1 MRGDSLFPSFQK
13 FVSALAVEQVRMPKR
28 AQAKLLRRTSP
39 KAMRRRSVAPS
50 SKPSDRKVGTRY
62 GGRDLHNQDTQD
74 NQVYLNIP
82 GVAEPLALILP
93 KKSPETEQLA
103 LKWSYSLRNR
113 ERWVGRADLL
123 ERHRDEIRQVA
134 TTCGITGDVLPQI
147 AESALVEVSIPPS
160 EETDGWAL
168 QIMPWEYL
176 IATATHDL
184 RGNRPL
190 TVVRHL
196 RVAKK
201 ARQMSTP
208 GAWIY
213 LECAVEKLRE
223 EFGFSTERDLVRQ
236 AAEGA
241 GAVVQQVTDPS
252 AADLAKA
259 LATVNTGDVVHFAGF
274 DPHQGLQLLDDP
286 NSDRALDG
294 LLVRTATSAGRAGK
308 AQAEVVPAGKVAKLL
323 TTDAR
328 RPRLVSCNVYYSAAR
343 TAAACVASGAEAAIG
358 FQDSFD
364 DTLAELFY
372 ATFYQAWRL
381 ADWNT
386 VAAFRHSWQ
395 VVRAKGR
402 PLHGSGVVLW
412 SVRSIVDTLPGYWKG
427 GSTLEP
433 EEISTRWNRELQST
447 RVELTEQ
454 NVAEQLEIDIQPLAA
469 LNYSILHND
478 GALFDRFTIRKKSI
492 RVGRVQNLHVLVEL
506 HVGTDSFPYRTTLE
520 LSDREPKTDLHQR
533 IRISLASALTRGL
546 RESVR
551 TTLLVEVRWGEVTI
565 RRETFPITL
574 LPIDEWIDTDTNRIW
589 LPSFVQ
595 PRDPAVSR
603 VIDKAQRYLMAIADD
618 PTMGFSGYQSID
630 TDGKA
635 DAEPSERCA
644 GVDAQVRA
652 VWSALLYELPLSYI
666 NPPPVFSDYSQRLRT
681 PSDVVDGGRGTC
693 IDLALLL
700 ASCLEYVDIYPVL
713 FLLSDHAFPGYWRD
727 EAYYERFAEALADST
742 DEGKRKPAMRA
753 GQRYS
758 WYLERAH
765 FTEILAEI
773 HAGRL
778 VPLETVG
785 LCERCGFEQ
794 AVDRGT
800 GNLTSRRQFQAMLAI
815 ASARWDDKNR
825 VTPLPILR
833 S

>member
-1 MRGDSLFPSFQK
+1 M
-13 FVSALAVEQVRMPKR
+13 AKR
-28 AQAKLLRRTSP
+28 ALKKPIRRVRRT
-39 KAMRRRSVAPS
+39 APS
-50 SKPSDRKVGTRY
+50 RRAPAPRSKPSV
-62 GGRDLHNQDTQD
+62 RDHHARNQPRGQD

-82 GVAEPLALILP
+82 AVAEPFALILP
-93 KKSPETEQLA
+93 EKSPEIERLA

-113 ERWVGRADLL
+113 ERWVGRTDLL
-123 ERHRDEIRQVA
+123 EKHRDEIQQVA
-134 TTCGITGDVLPQI
+134 ASCGITGNVLGHI
-147 AESALVEVSIPPS
+147 AAAELVEVSIPFR
-160 EETDGWAL
+160 EEEEGWAL
-168 QIMPWEYL
+168 RIMPWEYL
-176 IATATHDL
+176 IATATRDL

-196 RVAKK
+196 RRVGKL
-201 ARQMSTP
+201 RQMAAPRS
-208 GAWIY
+208 WIY
-213 LECAVEKLRE
+213 VECAVGKLRDE
-223 EFGFSTERDLVRQ
+223 YDFSTERDLVVQ
-236 AAEGA
+236 AAKGGGA
-241 GAVVQQVTDPS
+241 GADVRPPVSDPS
-252 AADLAKA
+252 ATDLAKVFA
-259 LATVNTGDVVHFAGF
+259 EIRTGDVVHFAGF
-274 DPHQGLQLLDDP
+274 DPHQGLQLLEDP
-286 NSDRALDG
+286 NAERALDG
-294 LLVRTATSAGRAGK
+294 LLVRATRNELRTDTT
-308 AQAEVVPAGKVAKLL
+308 QPEVVPAWQVAQLL
-323 TTDAR
+323 TSDGR
-328 RPRLVSCNVYYSAAR
+328 RPRLVACNVYYSASR
-343 TAAACVASGAEAAIG
+343 TAAACVSLGAEAAIG

-381 ADWNT
+381 SKWNT
-386 VAAFRHSWQ
+386 VAAFRHAWQ
-395 VVRAKGR
+395 VVRAQDQ

-412 SVRSIVDTLPGYWKG
+412 SARSIRDTLPGYWNG
-427 GSTLEP
+427 GLTLEP
-433 EEISTRWNRELQST
+433 DEIDARWDKELQSD
-447 RVELTEQ
+447 RVKLTDA
-454 NVAEQLEIDIQPLAA
+454 NVSEHLEIDIQPLAA

-478 GALFDRFTIRKKSI
+478 GALFDRFTIRKTSV

-506 HVGTDSFPYRTTLE
+506 HVGTDSFPYRATLE
-520 LSDREPKTDLHQR
+520 LGDREPKTDLHQR
-533 IRISLASALTRGL
+533 IRISLASALTRAL

-551 TTLLVEVRWGEVTI
+551 TTLFVEVRWGDAIV

-574 LPIDEWIDTDTNRIW
+574 LPIDEWIDTDDNRIW

-603 VIDKAQRYLMAIADD
+603 VIEKAQRYLMAIADD

-630 TDGKA
+630 SDA
-635 DAEPSERCA
+635 EPDAEPSDRCA

-700 ASCLEYVDIYPVL
+700 ASCLEYVDIYPVM

-727 EAYYERFAEALADST
+727 EAYYEQFAEALADNI
-742 DEGKRKPAMRA
+742 DEQNRKAAMRA

-765 FTEILAEI
+765 FSEILAEI

-785 LCERCGFEQ
+785 LCEHSGFEQ

-800 GNLTSRRQFQAMLAI
+800 GNLTSRRQFQAMLDI

>member
-1 MRGDSLFPSFQK
+1 
-13 FVSALAVEQVRMPKR
+13 MPKR
-28 AQAKLLRRTSP
+28 APKKSTSRVRATTKTARRAATTRSNAKAVGRATRRQP
-39 KAMRRRSVAPS
+39 KL
-50 SKPSDRKVGTRY
+50 D
-62 GGRDLHNQDTQD
+62 D
-74 NQVYLNIP
+74 QVYLNIP
-82 GVAEPLALILP
+82 GVAAPLALVLP
-93 KKSPETEQLA
+93 ADSAAMERLA

-113 ERWVGRADLL
+113 ERWVGRTDLL
-123 ERHRDEIRQVA
+123 EKHRDEIRQVA
-134 TTCGITGDVLPQI
+134 AACGITGDVLGLI
-147 AESALVEVSIPPS
+147 AAAELVEVSIPFS
-160 EETDGWAL
+160 EEDEGWAL
-168 QIMPWEYL
+168 RIMPWEYL
-176 IATATHDL
+176 ISAATRDL
-184 RGNRPL
+184 RGNRGL

-196 RVAKK
+196 RRKGTSGQLTSP
-201 ARQMSTP
+201 R
-208 GAWIY
+208 AWIY
-213 LECAVEKLRE
+213 VECAVGTLRDE
-223 EFGFSTERDLVRQ
+223 YDFSTERDLVVQ
-236 AAEGA
+236 AARGVGA
-241 GAVVQQVTDPS
+241 EVRSLVSNPS

-259 LATVNTGDVVHFAGF
+259 FAEVKIGDVVHFSGF
-274 DPHQGLQLLDDP
+274 DPHQGLQLLEDP
-286 NSDRALDG
+286 NAERALDG
-294 LLVRTATSAGRAGK
+294 LLVRAARNDPRSDTL
-308 AQAEVVPAGKVAKLL
+308 QPEVVPAWQVAKQL
-323 TTDAR
+323 TSNNR
-328 RPRLVSCNVYYSAAR
+328 RPRLVACNVYYSAAR
-343 TAAACVASGAEAAIG
+343 TAAACVALGAEAAIG

-381 ADWNT
+381 SKWNSA
-386 VAAFRHSWQ
+386 AAFRHAWQ
-395 VVRAKGR
+395 VVRAQDQS
-402 PLHGSGVVLW
+402 LHGSGIVLW
-412 SVRSIVDTLPGYWKG
+412 SARSIRETLPGYWNG
-427 GSTLEP
+427 GATLEP
-433 EEISTRWNRELQST
+433 EEIDARWDNELQRD
-447 RVELTEQ
+447 RVKLSEE
-454 NVAEQLEIDIQPLAA
+454 NVSEHLEIDIQPLAA

-478 GALFDRFTIRKKSI
+478 GALFDRFTIRKTSI

-520 LSDREPKTDLHQR
+520 LGDREPKTDLHQR
-533 IRISLASALTRGL
+533 IRISLASALSRAL

-551 TTLLVEVRWGEVTI
+551 TTLFVEVRWGAATV

-574 LPIDEWIDTDTNRIW
+574 LPIDEWVDTDDNRIW

-595 PRDPAVSR
+595 PRDPAVPR
-603 VIDKAQRYLMAIADD
+603 VIEKAQRYLMAIADD
-618 PTMGFSGYQSID
+618 PTMGFSGYQSVD
-630 TDGKA
+630 SEA
-635 DAEPSERCA
+635 APDAEPSERCA

-652 VWSALLYELPLSYI
+652 VWSALLYDQRLSYI

-727 EAYYERFAEALADST
+727 EAYYEQFAEALADNMG
-742 DEGKRKPAMRA
+742 EEKRKSAMRA

-765 FTEILAEI
+765 FSEILAEI

-785 LCERCGFEQ
+785 LCEHCGFEQ

-800 GNLTSRRQFQAMLAI
+800 GNLTSRRQFQAMLDIVA
-815 ASARWDDKNR
+815 ARWDDKNR